1 MIMKV
6 RAGHNY
12 SFLKDLLGKNQ
23 RFTSRLLW
31 GTTLFLL
38 SLVLTLF
45 LGGCLFQ
52 EAPLVIAV
60 SVGIDKP
67 IDIGVD
73 QAIKGVEEYIAE
85 VNQTGG
91 INGKKLKIEIFN
103 DGNNPEQAQEIA
115 QEIAQNSN
123 ALVVLGHYYSSAS
136 IAAGKIYQELGI
148 PAITGGATADEV
160 TQDND
165 WYFRTLVNGSSQ
177 MDFLAFY
184 LKEVLGYAN
193 VSLIY
198 DGKEDY
204 SNSVSKA
211 FVQSASK
218 HQVTIQNRWD
228 VAADNDTE
236 LSRKIDVLVEELA
249 QDEDVGAIVVLLVE
263 DPAVKVITAIKRQG
277 LSYPIVGGDTLSSG
291 TFVQRFQDYP
301 EEQEQPG
308 YFTNGIYSISQTVF
322 DVLGESAQQFRSR
335 FIRKY
340 NLEPSWVAAT
350 FYDSAKVAVEAIAR
364 AEVTGDP
371 KLLEQERR
379 QVRNEITL
387 MNSLATSTGS
397 INGPIYFD
405 LDGNS
410 NQGVV
415 ISVTLNN
422 QIVSALEQLTPVTVA
437 KSQEELAADLA
448 EGWIVQFEK
457 KFFNRTDVV
466 YTGVRPRHISNLNLK
481 QKTFDMDFDLWFRY
495 RDLANSPIDPPIAD
509 IHFLNV
515 VGDLELG
522 KPVVNIVKNDVAYD
536 LYQVSGTFNL
546 DFIKYDRNFGEHVL
560 GLNFIN
566 DQIGQSNL
574 LYVIDSLGLDP
585 TTDQSLVEILQEDQV
600 FSSDTGWKIE
610 QATFFQDS
618 TKQETLGDPRVL
630 TNRGVDAQFSRFNLA
645 IVISQDQINF
655 RRTIGF
661 SSAIYLVVLAIAII
675 WVLRFKKDL
684 IKLKLSDKSTWLLN
698 LVSSFI
704 LLFATEIILIQA
716 LKQLIRR
723 EYLEFTILVFDALWW
738 IVPAYFF
745 GQALEF
751 FFWQPLESKTGQNVP
766 TLVHRMV
773 LAVVYLMTF
782 FLVVAHVLNRPLT
795 SLLAT
800 SGLAL
805 TIIGLAIQINISNIF
820 SGLAINLERAFQVGD
835 YIEIRDEDIKGYVTD
850 ITWRA
855 THIETISGNTVLIP
869 NSVINDKTIINYM
882 RPQTISR
889 AKIPFTL
896 TQETPSDLAMNIFRQ
911 ALATAIAN
919 NPQSL
924 LAEPTPE
931 VLCGGT
937 DALGIIYELNFWYI
951 PTDTNFEQ
959 IQNLVVQNVLRYLQ
973 KENIE
978 LARGDED

>member
-1 MIMKV
+1 M
-6 RAGHNY
+6 
-12 SFLKDLLGKNQ
+12 F
-23 RFTSRLLW
+23 
-31 GTTLFLL
+31 
-38 SLVLTLF
+38 SLVLTLSV
-45 LGGCLFQ
+45 GGCLFQ
-52 EAPLVIAV
+52 KTPLVIAV

-85 VNQTGG
+85 VNQAGG

-184 LKEVLGYAN
+184 LKEVLGYST

-198 DGKEDY
+198 DGGESY

-211 FVQSASK
+211 FVQSTNK

-228 VAADNDTE
+228 VTADNETE
-236 LSRKIDVLVEELA
+236 LNRKIETLAEELA
-249 QDEDVGAIVVLLVE
+249 VAKAGDVGAIVILLVE
-263 DPAVKVITAIKRQG
+263 EPAFKVITAIKRQG

-335 FIRKY
+335 FVRKY

-364 AEVTGDP
+364 AEVTGNP

-387 MNSLATSTGS
+387 MNSLATATGS
-397 INGPIYFD
+397 INGPMYFD
-405 LDGNS
+405 SNGNS

-415 ISVTLNN
+415 ISLTLNN

-448 EGWIVQFEK
+448 EGWIVQFGE

-466 YTGVRPRHISNLNLK
+466 YTGVRPRHIYNLDLK
-481 QKTFDMDFDLWFRY
+481 QKTFEMDFDLWFRY
-495 RDLANSPIDPPIAD
+495 RDLANSPISPPIAD

-522 KPVVNIVKNDVAYD
+522 QPVINIVKNNVAYD

-546 DFIKYDRNFGEHVL
+546 DFIKYNQNFGEHVL
-560 GLNFIN
+560 GINFIN

-585 TTDQSLVEILQEDQV
+585 TTDQSLVEILQEDKV

-655 RRTIGF
+655 RRTIGL
-661 SSAIYLVVLAIAII
+661 SSAIYLVLLAIAII
-675 WVLRFKKDL
+675 WVLRFKQDF
-684 IKLKLSDKSTWLLN
+684 IKVKLSEKITWLSSLIF
-698 LVSSFI
+698 SFI

-716 LKQLIRR
+716 LKRLIRR
-723 EYLEFTILVFDALWW
+723 EYLEFIILVFDALWW

-751 FFWQPLESKTGQNVP
+751 FFWQPLERKTGQNVP

-773 LAVVYLMTF
+773 LAIVYLMTF

-805 TIIGLAIQINISNIF
+805 TIIGLAIQSNISNIF

-882 RPQTISR
+882 SPQTISR
-889 AKIPFTL
+889 AKITFTL
-896 TQETPSDLAMNIFRQ
+896 TQETPSDLAMETFRQ
-911 ALATAIAN
+911 ALAAAIAN